1 MAKKIIKLYDEFSDN
16 IFTRKTV
23 SSFFDRIN
31 KLKEKEIIIDFKNIE
46 FISRSCADEY
56 LKLKKETKK
65 IIIERNL
72 SNEIKSMF
80 RLVEN
85 QLRKIHFSFT
95 PKNPSNGIL
104 CPA

>member
-31 KLKEKEIIIDFKNIE
+31 KLKEKEIVIDFKDID

-56 LKLKKETKK
+56 LKFKKRTKK
-65 IIIERNL
+65 SIVEINM
-72 SNEIKSMF
+72 SNEIRSMF
-80 RLVEN
+80 KVVEN
-85 QLRKIHFSFT
+85 QLREVNFSFT
-95 PKNPSNGIL
+95 PRNSSNVL
-104 CPA
+104 VYPA